1 MSEEKQTVEQNETEE
16 QEIIEEQAAD
26 EQQEET
32 NESELLQNQINEL
45 QGLLEEKENKLLRV
59 QADFENYKRR
69 PFRDGSVP
77 KIPFSKYRD

>member
-16 QEIIEEQAAD
+16 QEIIEEQAAAD

-45 QGLLEEKENKLLRV
+45 QGLLEDRK
-59 QADFENYKRR
+59 
-69 PFRDGSVP
+69 SVV
-77 KIPFSKYRD
+77 

>member
-16 QEIIEEQAAD
+16 QEVIEEQAAAE

-45 QGLLEEKENKLLRV
+45 QGLLEEKENKLCVFKQTLKTINDAAV
-59 QADFENYKRR
+59 
-69 PFRDGSVP
+69 
-77 KIPFSKYRD
+77 